1 MATTRGLHG
10 RDLALVVIIA
20 LAWAGNFLTS
30 ALALREIPPFLF
42 TALRFALLA
51 LPLLF
56 WLKRPA
62 PGQWPRLLASCL
74 CIGVLHFGLSFS
86 ALKLAGDLSSPA
98 IVLQS
103 YVPMTALLAWA
114 VLGERFGWRT
124 ALAIAISFGGVLV
137 LGFDPLVLDQ
147 PLALVLMLVSALFLA
162 IGTVLMKP
170 LRDLDVYSQQGWM
183 ALTSVL
189 PLLVISA
196 VVEPGAIAQLPQASW
211 VAWLGALYAA
221 FVSSLLGHGLYYV
234 LVQRHPVAQV
244 TPWLLLVPVLAVGL
258 GIAFWGDRPGPRL
271 LLGGA
276 MVLGGVL
283 VIALRAMTKARPVVV
298 ADTVSPKGTSFG
310 A

>member
-1 MATTRGLHG
+1 MAPTRGLHG
-10 RDLALVVIIA
+10 RDLALVLIIA

-51 LPLLF
+51 LPLVF

-170 LRDLDVYSQQGWM
+170 LRGLDAYSQQGWT
-183 ALTSVL
+183 ALISVL
-189 PLLVISA
+189 PLLAVSA
-196 VVEPGAIAQLPQASW
+196 VVEPGALAQLPQVSW
-211 VAWLGALYAA
+211 IGWLGALYAA

-244 TPWLLLVPVLAVGL
+244 MPWLLLVPVIAVGL
-258 GIAFWGDRPGPRL
+258 GVAFWGDRPGPRL
-271 LLGGA
+271 LLGGV

-283 VIALRAMTKARPVVV
+283 VIALRAMAKSRPI
-298 ADTVSPKGTSFG
+298 AASQDL
-310 A
+310 